1 MHIIGTAGHVDHGK
15 SSLVAA
21 LTGTNP
27 DRWIEEQLRGMTLD
41 LGFAHL
47 PLPNGVEAGIVDVPG
62 HERFLHNMLAGAAGM
77 ELLMLVVAANE
88 GVMPQTLEHL
98 AILRYLNVQR
108 SLLVITKTDLLDA
121 DALPRVQAQITA
133 DLSGT
138 LVDGVPV
145 VAVSTQTG
153 AGLGALRETIAAELA
168 KLPERSKDAPA
179 YLPIDRV
186 FALAGHG
193 TIVTGTLMQGKL
205 AVGDQL
211 QVAPQGLQARVRSLH
226 VFGESRRQ
234 VSAGSRVAINLPGI
248 DTSQLRRGDVL
259 ADGQFVAAQQF
270 RVNFEPLPEALPLLR
285 RRNPVRAYIGA
296 AEVLGTL
303 VFDEVP
309 QLAQPRQAM
318 LHLRR
323 GVAVYPRANFVLR
336 RMSPKTLLGGGFV
349 RGAEDSHP
357 AVPGLD
363 PLDEAVLAVLAQ
375 SPDAVLTA
383 AEIASRANLRED
395 VVLPALG
402 RLGDEQRLFAVAK
415 PPGYISGHGASEL
428 FKRLTTFL
436 YARQKTMP
444 WVLGITSLALSR
456 EIGVAEDVLVRLLAA
471 FADRGEIAARSGYY
485 ATVDHTAK
493 LTDEQRTF
501 FEDHLLV
508 DAQNPYLPVSL
519 AGLVASVRSSKIAG
533 LSQAFDTLVAR
544 GAIVKVGE
552 DVYRGT
558 QIAGIHARLE
568 ESMRKNPQITMSGFR
583 DLIGT
588 SRKFAVPLLEWFDA
602 RGVTV
607 RSGDFRMLRTKRA

>member
-41 LGFAHL
+41 LGFARLAL
-47 PLPNGVEAGIVDVPG
+47 PSGLDAGIVDVPG

-77 ELLMLVVAANE
+77 ELLMLVVSASE

-108 SLLVITKTDLLDA
+108 SLVVITKTDLVAA
-121 DALPRVQAQITA
+121 DALPGVQEQIIA
-133 DLSGT
+133 DLAGT
-138 LVDGVPV
+138 LARGAPV

-153 AGLGALRETIAAELA
+153 FGLDVLRETIAAELGQ
-168 KLPERSKDAPA
+168 LPERSKDAPA

-193 TIVTGTLMQGKL
+193 TIITGTLMQGKL

-211 QVAPQGLQARVRSLH
+211 QVAPQGLRARVRSLH
-226 VFGESRRQ
+226 VFGESRRE
-234 VSAGSRVAINLPGI
+234 VAAGARVAINLPGI

-259 ADGQFVAAQQF
+259 ADEQFVPASQF
-270 RVNFEPLPEALPLLR
+270 RVSFTPLPEALPLLR

-309 QLAQPRQAM
+309 QHAEAQQGM

-323 GVAVYPRANFVLR
+323 GVAVYTHANFVLR

-349 RGAEDSHP
+349 RGAED
-357 AVPGLD
+357 AQLAAPGLD
-363 PLDEAVLAVLAQ
+363 PLDASVLAVVAQ
-375 SPDAVLTA
+375 SPNVVLTA
-383 AEIASRANLRED
+383 AAIASRANLRED
-395 VVLPALG
+395 LVQPALE
-402 RLGDEQRLFAVAK
+402 RLAEEQRVIAVAK
-415 PPGYISGHGASEL
+415 PLAYISADGAAAILE
-428 FKRLTTFL
+428 RLMTFL
-436 YARQKTMP
+436 HARQKAMP
-444 WVLGITSLALSR
+444 WLLGITSLALSR
-456 EIGVAEDVLVRLLAA
+456 ETGLAEDELVRLLGV
-471 FADRGEIAARSGYY
+471 FADDGKIAARSGYY
-485 ATVDHTAK
+485 ATVDHTAR
-493 LTDEQRTF
+493 LTEEQRAF
-501 FEDHLLV
+501 FENQLLV
-508 DAQNPYLPVSL
+508 DTQNPYLPVTLS
-519 AGLVASVRSSKIAG
+519 GLVGALRSSKIAG

-558 QIAGIHARLE
+558 QVAGIHSKLE
-568 ESMRKNPQITMSGFR
+568 EYMRKNPQITMSQFR

-602 RGVTV
+602 RGITV

>member
-47 PLPNGVEAGIVDVPG
+47 QLPNGVEAGIVDVPG

-108 SLLVITKTDLLDA
+108 SLVVITKTDLLDA
-121 DALPRVQAQITA
+121 DALLQVQARIIA
-133 DLSGT
+133 GLSGT
-138 LVDGVPV
+138 LVDSAPV
-145 VAVSTQTG
+145 VSVSPQTG

-168 KLPERSKDAPA
+168 QLPERSKDAPA

-226 VFGESRRQ
+226 VFGESHRH
-234 VSAGSRVAINLPGI
+234 VAAGSRVAINLPGI
-248 DTSQLRRGDVL
+248 DTSQVRRGDVL
-259 ADGQFVAAQQF
+259 ADEQFVAAAQF
-270 RVNFEPLPEALPLLR
+270 HVSFEPLAEALPLLR

-296 AEVLGTL
+296 AEILGTL
-303 VFDEVP
+303 VFDELP
-309 QLAQPRQAM
+309 QLAQPQGAM

-349 RGAEDSHP
+349 RGAEDGQP
-357 AVPGLD
+357 AGPGLD
-363 PLDEAVLAVLAQ
+363 PLSEAVLAVLAQ

-395 VVLPALG
+395 VVVPALG
-402 RLGDEQRLFAVAK
+402 RLAEEQRVFALAK
-415 PPGYISGHGASEL
+415 PLAYISGDGSAALLE
-428 FKRLTTFL
+428 RLTTL
-436 YARQKTMP
+436 LHARQKTMP

-456 EIGVAEDVLVRLLAA
+456 ETEIAEDVLVRLLAA

-485 ATVDHTAK
+485 ATLDHTAK
-493 LTDEQRTF
+493 LTDEQRGF

-508 DAQNPYLPVSL
+508 DAQNPYLPVPL
-519 AGLVASVRSSKIAG
+519 AGLVTAVRSSKIAG

-558 QIAGIHARLE
+558 QIAGIHAKLE
-568 ESMRKNPQITMSGFR
+568 EYMSKNHQTTMSQFR

-588 SRKFAVPLLEWFDA
+588 SRKFAVPLLEWFDV
-602 RGVTV
+602 RGITV